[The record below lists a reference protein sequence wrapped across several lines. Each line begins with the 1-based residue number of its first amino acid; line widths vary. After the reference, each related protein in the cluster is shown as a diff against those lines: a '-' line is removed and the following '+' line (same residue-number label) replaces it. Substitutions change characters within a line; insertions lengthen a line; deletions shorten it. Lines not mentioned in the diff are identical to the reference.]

1 MLPQMIRGRL
11 MPLLQ
16 STLHNRFFL
25 WNIFGNIGPLAF
37 ALFTIPY
44 IYAHSSKEYVGF
56 LTLSWAAI
64 GYTGIFDFGLSRA
77 LFYFAA
83 TSKSTRHT
91 DLKNAIRKS
100 ALFAIGISILI
111 DVFLFLL
118 RDEVASLLKLNG
130 TDKINALLIISI
142 SLPVYLISNMI
153 RSCLEGLE
161 MFKEANIFKFSAY
174 SSLFLCPTVL
184 IAHDDYL
191 LSHVCLAYAA
201 GRLLA
206 CCYALVKLAPHL
218 APRQEATMEAISIP
232 FSRILGFGG
241 WATVSSTISP
251 LMVYGDRFVLA
262 FFNGASAMAIY
273 ALLQEFIGKT
283 ILLSASY
290 VTSIQPRLGYLP
302 QPDAEELY
310 RREGRNVILL
320 SAIVYMGCL
329 LVSPFFAA
337 LWLNVSISEVA
348 FLAIIMSVGFM
359 FNSMAQIPLTYLFAR
374 GQPRRIAFAHSL
386 EALLYFPLMIGA
398 AWQFGIRGAAVV
410 GVLRQIFDYGILSWQ
425 ARRQTV

>member
-11 MPLLQ
+11 VPLLQ
-16 STLHNRFFL
+16 STLRSRFFL

-44 IYAHSSKEYVGF
+44 IYGHSSKEYVGF

-64 GYTGIFDFGLSRA
+64 GYTGLFDFGLSRA

-83 TSKSTRHT
+83 TSKSSGHS
-91 DLKNAIRKS
+91 DLKSAICKS
-100 ALFAIGISILI
+100 ALFAIGISVFI
-111 DVFLFLL
+111 DVILFVL
-118 RDEVASLLKLNG
+118 REEAIDFLKLNG
-130 TDKINALLIISI
+130 TDQVNALLIISV
-142 SLPVYLISNMI
+142 SLPIYLVSNMV
-153 RSCLEGLE
+153 RSSLEGLE
-161 MFKEANIFKFSAY
+161 LFKEANIFKFAAY
-174 SSLFLCPTVL
+174 ASLFLCPTVL
-184 IAHDDYL
+184 IARDDHL
-191 LSHVCLAYAA
+191 LSHVCLAYAVA
-201 GRLLA
+201 RLLA
-206 CCYALVKLAPHL
+206 CGYALAKLAPHL
-218 APRQEATMEAISIP
+218 TARQEVAREAISIP
-232 FSRILGFGG
+232 FGRILGFGG

-251 LMVYGDRFVLA
+251 LMVYGDRFALA

-302 QPDAEELY
+302 QPEAEELY
-310 RREGRNVILL
+310 RRERRNVILL
-320 SAIVYMGCL
+320 SSIVYTGCL

-337 LWLNVSISEVA
+337 LWLNVGISEVA
-348 FLAIIMSVGFM
+348 FLAVIMSIGFM
-359 FNSMAQIPLTYLFAR
+359 FNSMAQIPLTYLLAR